1 MSKLEELIQK
11 YCPDGVE
18 YRPLWSLTAWD
29 KKFNG
34 IEDKS
39 KQKRVIKYNYLLA
52 ADLKSYQVEGGIVKL
67 LTTNISNLYT
77 SEELAEGLASDGE
90 VVAIPW
96 GGNPVVQYYKGRFL
110 TADNRIATSLDTTLL
125 NNKFLYYCMLSQL
138 KLIASFYRGSGIKH
152 PDMAKV
158 LELEIPI
165 PPLPV
170 QEEIVRVLDTFTELQ
185 AELQAE
191 LQKRLQQY
199 NYYRDNLLSFE
210 GRTDVEWKKLGEVAN
225 VYDGTHQTPS
235 YKDSGIPFISV
246 ENIGDIYSSRKY
258 ISKED
263 FDKYK
268 IKPQVGDVFMTR
280 IGSIGVCAVFD
291 KQAEIAYYVSLAL
304 IRPNQEYV
312 LPRYLKHIIE
322 SLTGCKELR
331 KRTLVNAVPI
341 KVNKDDIGKI
351 VLPFPSLSE
360 QQRIVD
366 VLDRFDT
373 LTIYLTAGL
382 PAEIEKRRQQYEYYR
397 DKLLTFKKKE
407 A

>member
-52 ADLKSYQVEGGIVKL
+52 ADLKSYQVEGGTVKL

-158 LELEIPI
+158 LDLEIPI

-170 QEEIVRVLDTFTELQ
+170 QEEIVRVLDNFTELQTELQ

-199 NYYRDNLLSFE
+199 NYYKEEILTHFSPEQNAKE
-210 GRTDVEWKKLGEVAN
+210 YKLGDICELGTGSHN
-225 VYDGTHQTPS
+225 TQDGLKEGS
-235 YKDSGIPFISV
+235 YPFYTRGIDVLYLNS
-246 ENIGDIYSSRKY
+246 Y
-258 ISKED
+258 D
-263 FDKYK
+263 FDETAIITAGDGAGVGKVFHYVKGKYALHQRAYRIVPIQSK
-268 IKPQVGDVFMTR
+268 VLARYLYYYLETEFYAYIMKSSVSSSVTSIRKPMLLDFPVLLP
-280 IGSIGVCAVFD
+280 
-291 KQAEIAYYVSLAL
+291 SLA
-304 IRPNQEYV
+304 
-312 LPRYLKHIIE
+312 
-322 SLTGCKELR
+322 
-331 KRTLVNAVPI
+331 
-341 KVNKDDIGKI
+341 
-351 VLPFPSLSE
+351 E

-366 VLDRFDT
+366 ILDRFDS
-373 LTIYLTAGL
+373 LTNDLTAGL
-382 PAEIEKRRQQYEYYR
+382 PAEIEKRRQQYEFYR
-397 DKLLTFKKKE
+397 DKLLTFKRK
-407 A
+407 

>member
-1 MSKLEELIQK
+1 
-11 YCPDGVE
+11 
-18 YRPLWSLTAWD
+18 
-29 KKFNG
+29 
-34 IEDKS
+34 
-39 KQKRVIKYNYLLA
+39 
-52 ADLKSYQVEGGIVKL
+52 
-67 LTTNISNLYT
+67 
-77 SEELAEGLASDGE
+77 
-90 VVAIPW
+90 
-96 GGNPVVQYYKGRFL
+96 
-110 TADNRIATSLDTTLL
+110 
-125 NNKFLYYCMLSQL
+125 
-138 KLIASFYRGSGIKH
+138 
-152 PDMAKV
+152 
-158 LELEIPI
+158 
-165 PPLPV
+165 
-170 QEEIVRVLDTFTELQ
+170 
-185 AELQAE
+185 
-191 LQKRLQQY
+191 
-199 NYYRDNLLSFE
+199 
-210 GRTDVEWKKLGEVAN
+210 
-225 VYDGTHQTPS
+225 
-235 YKDSGIPFISV
+235 
-246 ENIGDIYSSRKY
+246 
-258 ISKED
+258 
-263 FDKYK
+263 
-268 IKPQVGDVFMTR
+268 MTR

-373 LTIYLTAGL
+373 LTTDLTAGL